1 MRLERHGLGTLTL
14 DLNPAVTVLPALVL
28 GLIFSA
34 FSGTGYRFGLESV
47 LRGAMIL
54 SLLVVFP
61 TIAAALF
68 SAAARRR
75 QVRQDGRV
83 PAKMLRFL
91 DGSACAAAFLGVL
104 LGSLL
109 HLSPARK
116 FLLHRAASPFSYETV
131 FNFMSW
137 PVLGLLVL
145 GLVLYLAGSSAVLTK
160 GEGAPVRAFGL
171 SLCRVMQN
179 VTERLVPWLLP
190 LAAFAAAWLF
200 GTLLWGPDTLRG
212 PVSFRFHGGLTFAR
226 TILPLVLVP
235 LLGAFGTGWYLLRR
249 CGRDCPGHFAG
260 AFQRVLLQA
269 AACCS
274 RGRCGREIAHNLRR
288 LGVRDEEALVRT
300 RAGLLWSSAATTFY
314 IAFACTLLLPYFS
327 AGVRAVLAVLV
338 FCFSILAGRADL
350 PIPSAGLVLLVL
362 SPVLFHLSFVPLGVT
377 GGLALLLML
386 ERYLDIVRT
395 VANVLLTGVAVY
407 LSDKLGW

>member
-1 MRLERHGLGTLTL
+1 MKLERKGLGTLIL
-14 DLNPAVTVLPALVL
+14 DLNPTLTVLPALVL

-34 FSGTGYRFGLESV
+34 FSGIGYRFGLQGV
-47 LRGAMIL
+47 LLGGLIL
-54 SLLVVFP
+54 SLLAVFP
-61 TIAAALF
+61 TVAAGLF
-68 SAAARRR
+68 STGARRR

-91 DGSACAAAFLGVL
+91 DGLAYAAAFLGVL

-109 HLSPARK
+109 NLSPARK
-116 FLLHRAASPFSYETV
+116 FLLHRAAAPFSYETV
-131 FNFMSW
+131 FNFVSW
-137 PVLGLLVL
+137 PILGLLFL
-145 GLVLYLAGSSAVLTK
+145 GIVLYLAGSSAVLTK
-160 GEGAPVRAFGL
+160 GEGTPVRTFGL

-179 VTERLVPWLLP
+179 VTERLIPWLLP
-190 LAAFAAAWLF
+190 LAAFVAAWLF
-200 GTLLWGPDTLRG
+200 GTLLFGPDSQRV
-212 PVSFRFHGGLTFAR
+212 PVSFRFHGGLTFVK

-235 LLGAFGTGWYLLRR
+235 LLGAFGTAYYLLRR
-249 CGRDCPGHFAG
+249 CGRDCPDHFAG
-260 AFQRVLLQA
+260 FFKRVLLQA
-269 AACCS
+269 ATCCS
-274 RGRCGREIAHNLRR
+274 RGRCGQEIVHNLSR

-314 IAFACTLLLPYFS
+314 IAFVCTLLLPNFS
-327 AGVRAVLAVLV
+327 LAVRVVLAVLV

-350 PIPSAGLVLLVL
+350 PVSSAGLMLVIL
-362 SPVLFHLSFVPLGVT
+362 SPGLFHLNFSSFGVL
-377 GGLALLLML
+377 GGLTLLFML